1 METDPYGGLQKRTEA
16 FMRVQG
22 KTDAVVKWL
31 KTYDGIGKY
40 LKLNAVDMKAD
51 ERAVNVVYNDAKV
64 REFIDGTVERRYTF
78 SLVMVADWSE
88 GFDST
93 NAEAMEFGEE
103 WLDWV
108 ARQFQAGNVPNFGDE
123 CIIRA
128 IEPLQNVPALAA
140 AYQDVQLA
148 RYQFQAAITYWE
160 KETE

>member
-1 METDPYGGLQKRTEA
+1 MNVSGKTEA
-16 FMRVQG
+16 
-22 KTDAVVKWL
+22 VVRWL
-31 KTYDGIGKY
+31 KTCGLTKKY

-51 ERAVNVVYNDAKV
+51 ERAMNVVYNDERI

-78 SLVMVADWSE
+78 SLVMVADWSD

-108 ARQFQAGNVPNFGDE
+108 ARQFKAGNVPDFGKS

-160 KETE
+160 KEGA

>member
-1 METDPYGGLQKRTEA
+1 MK
-16 FMRVQG
+16 VSG
-22 KTDAVVKWL
+22 KTDAVVRWL

-64 REFIDGTVERRYTF
+64 REFIDGTVERKYTF
-78 SLVMVADWSE
+78 ALVMVADWSD
-88 GFDST
+88 GFDT
-93 NAEAMEFGEE
+93 ANAEAMAFGEE

-108 ARQFQAGNVPNFGDE
+108 ARQFGEGNVPDLGE
-123 CIIRA
+123 GCTIRA

-160 KETE
+160 KESV